1 MEYGPISRIMEY
13 SAEYFMVYMKI
24 NKINENGIFQK
35 NGKTDKKKLFLGY
48 KTIIFLSILEYE
60 IFFGILKKAQDFLT
74 KF

>member
-35 NGKTDKKKLFLGY
+35 NRKTDKKKLLGY

>member
-1 MEYGPISRIMEY
+1 MEY

>member
-1 MEYGPISRIMEY
+1 
-13 SAEYFMVYMKI
+13 MVYMKI

-35 NGKTDKKKLFLGY
+35 NGKTDKKNFFLGY